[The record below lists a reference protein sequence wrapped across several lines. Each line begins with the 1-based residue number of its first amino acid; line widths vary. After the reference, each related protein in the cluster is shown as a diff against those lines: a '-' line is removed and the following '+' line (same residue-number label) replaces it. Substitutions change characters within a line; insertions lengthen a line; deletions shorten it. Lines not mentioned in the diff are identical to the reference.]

1 MQRLHEASL
10 EKDVIGRKEARNTVQ
25 RNTKITT
32 EMRDNVTTLTAA
44 CRGDRNCA
52 RSCFVEMSC
61 PQCYRTWERRRL
73 KTRQV
78 KG

>member
-32 EMRDNVTTLTAA
+32 EMRDKVTTLTAA

-52 RSCFVEMSC
+52 RS
-61 PQCYRTWERRRL
+61 
-73 KTRQV
+73 
-78 KG
+78 